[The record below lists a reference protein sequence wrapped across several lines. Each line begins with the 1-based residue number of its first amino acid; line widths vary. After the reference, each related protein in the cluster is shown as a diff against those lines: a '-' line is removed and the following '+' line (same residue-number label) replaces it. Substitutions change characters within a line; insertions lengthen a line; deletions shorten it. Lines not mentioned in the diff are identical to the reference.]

1 MRELRCIILSNQEF
15 IGAVIEFRRKNRLP
29 LPIGT
34 VSGIEF
40 ISTGDL
46 ITSKI
51 MLKDDYNAT
60 SEMLIDATEAA
71 AAVVNHCV
79 ERKVPIAR
87 SYTKKIEVIDG
98 QLTLVM
104 TMIVDTSKPMKGQM
118 LKEGGGRQK

>member
-15 IGAVIEFRRKNRLP
+15 VSAIIEFKRKSRLS

-34 VSGIEF
+34 VCGVDF
-40 ISTGDL
+40 VVTGDT
-46 ITSKI
+46 IISKI
-51 MLKDDYNAT
+51 KLTNDYNET

-71 AAVVNHCV
+71 AAVVNYCL

-87 SYTKKIEVIDG
+87 TYTKKIEVIDG

-104 TMIVDTSKPMKGQM
+104 TMTVDTSKPMKHQSA
-118 LKEGGGRQK
+118 KEGAGRQK